1 MWDVWFCTRFDQ
13 SLHGYQ
19 EVNHVNSWF
28 PLVFLGFHYVYIW
41 FTLIYTFPRQKFP
54 KFTVFS
60 LNERDFSH
68 GLYNRFITLPPQPG
82 TQIGQLIVS
91 GQVRD

>member
-1 MWDVWFCTRFDQ
+1 M
-13 SLHGYQ
+13 
-19 EVNHVNSWF
+19 
-28 PLVFLGFHYVYIW
+28 PLVHAARAVRAEALGGIPPPSVAEESEMRFSDRSFLN
-41 FTLIYTFPRQKFP
+41 LR
-54 KFTVFS
+54 VFF

-91 GQVRD
+91 GRVRD